1 VRGLT
6 GLLRVDLPG
15 GVARLCDGAFFDFA
29 SERYLARDPVLG
41 TIASINDLS
50 EGLGNE
56 IPALDITFNPPG
68 PIAISVLSQ
77 AALQRRSIRL
87 WLAEYEVET
96 GLIVGTPELRFD
108 GFVDQPAIRDNE
120 TEYSVSLVAV
130 PWLEYFFDRDD
141 GNTLSSSFHKSI
153 FAGETGHDQATGLG
167 VGVAWGAETPATGNA
182 RVVTTAS
189 MFRGIQTA
197 VER

>member
-1 VRGLT
+1 MIGLT
-6 GLLRVDLPG
+6 GLLRVDLPT
-15 GVARLCDGAFFDFA
+15 GVVRLCDGAFFDFGGARYFA
-29 SERYLARDPVLG
+29 SDPILG
-41 TIASINDLS
+41 TIASVNDLS

-56 IPALDITFNPPG
+56 IPALDITFNPLG
-68 PIAISVLSQ
+68 PIAISALSQ

-120 TEYSVSLVAV
+120 NEYSVSLVAV

-141 GNTLSSSFHKSI
+141 GNTLSSAFHKTI
-153 FAGETGHDQATGLG
+153 FPGETGHDNATGLG
-167 VGVAWGAETPATGNA
+167 IGVAWGAETPATGNA
-182 RVVTTAS
+182 RVVTTGS
-189 MFRGIQTA
+189 YFGGIQTT
-197 VER
+197 VQR